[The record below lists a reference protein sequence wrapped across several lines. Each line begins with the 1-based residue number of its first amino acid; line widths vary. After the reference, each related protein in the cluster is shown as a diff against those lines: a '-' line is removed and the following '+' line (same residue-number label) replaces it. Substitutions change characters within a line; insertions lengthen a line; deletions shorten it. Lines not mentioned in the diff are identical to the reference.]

1 MKNKINP
8 HIDLDSI
15 RLNYSLDPSRVKI
28 VALDDQWN
36 IKPNKNSS
44 IDYYYSPL
52 DLGTITASTQ
62 APPKSLDLSQAL
74 EDVDDIILKFRDRK
88 NSVPL
93 DQEGYKEI
101 VSIYGDIIKELTYF
115 KDALYNKGKEEKYGK
130 S

>member
-15 RLNYSLDPSRVKI
+15 RLNYSLDPSKVKI

>member
-15 RLNYSLDPSRVKI
+15 RLNYSLDPSKVKI

-74 EDVDDIILKFRDRK
+74 EDVDVIILKFRDRK

>member
-8 HIDLDSI
+8 HIDLNSI
-15 RLNYSLDPSRVKI
+15 CLNYSLDPSKVETVI
-28 VALDDQWN
+28 LDDQWS
-36 IKPNKNSS
+36 IEPNKNSS

-52 DLGTITASTQ
+52 DSSISTASTQ
-62 APPKSLDLSQAL
+62 ASSKSLDLNQAL

-88 NSVPL
+88 DSVTL

-101 VSIYGDIIKELTYF
+101 ISIYGDIIRELTYF
-115 KDALYNKGKEEKYGK
+115 KDALYNKSKEEKYSK

>member
-15 RLNYSLDPSRVKI
+15 RLNYSLDPSKVKI

-74 EDVDDIILKFRDRK
+74 EDVDDIILSF
-88 NSVPL
+88 
-93 DQEGYKEI
+93 EI
-101 VSIYGDIIKELTYF
+101 GRTLF
-115 KDALYNKGKEEKYGK
+115 P
-130 S
+130 